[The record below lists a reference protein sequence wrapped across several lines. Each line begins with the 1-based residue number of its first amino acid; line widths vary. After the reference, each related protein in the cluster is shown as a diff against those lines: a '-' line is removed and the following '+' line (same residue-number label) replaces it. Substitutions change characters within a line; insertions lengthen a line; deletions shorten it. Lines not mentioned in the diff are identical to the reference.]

1 MLKISVS
8 DTYTIAPPANAN
20 PNDNTRGLGVL
31 ENITNPLP
39 NTVNNPAARAMPKAV
54 MRLVELISGI
64 VLSH

>member
-1 MLKISVS
+1 MKISVS

-39 NTVNNPAARAMPKAV
+39 NTVNRPAAREMPKAIAMLEKV
-54 MRLVELISGI
+54 ISNMG
-64 VLSH
+64 

>member
-1 MLKISVS
+1 MKISVS

-39 NTVNNPAARAMPKAV
+39 STVNRPAAREMPKAIAMLEKV
-54 MRLVELISGI
+54 ISNMG
-64 VLSH
+64 